1 MKLRIDECFET
12 YRARV
17 YRWALALCRHHEDA
31 LDVTQEVFVRVVQ
44 HEPDMDSGAA
54 LSAWLRRTTGRIVID
69 RWRSGSAETAALAR
83 YQPKVAD
90 SEPQDSEV
98 ADAVRSAVA
107 ALSEQQRLVLLGK
120 CVDGMTFS
128 QVAAGLSIA
137 VPTAK
142 THYLRALE
150 AVRRRLAARI
160 AVEHKR

>member
-1 MKLRIDECFET
+1 
-12 YRARV
+12 
-17 YRWALALCRHHEDA
+17 
-31 LDVTQEVFVRVVQ
+31 
-44 HEPDMDSGAA
+44 
-54 LSAWLRRTTGRIVID
+54 
-69 RWRSGSAETAALAR
+69 
-83 YQPKVAD
+83 
-90 SEPQDSEV
+90 
-98 ADAVRSAVA
+98 VA